1 MSEAK
6 DNLDTARATNVT
18 LDTASTTDSQNTDKK
33 IPCIIVLGMAG
44 AGKTSFVSR
53 LVSRLHDVGKP
64 YVVNLDP
71 ACKDVPY
78 SANIDIRDTVNYK
91 EVMKQYK
98 LGPNGGIVT
107 SLNLFTTKF
116 HQVIELINK
125 ASEEHNYV
133 VFDTPGQIEVF
144 TWSASGSIITEAL
157 ASQFPTIVIYVV
169 DTVRSVNPVT
179 FMSNMLYACSILY
192 KTKLPFIVVMNK
204 IDIVEHSYAID
215 WMHDFEA
222 FQEALDMESGYISN
236 LTRSMALALDEF
248 YCHLQCCGV
257 SAVTGAGID
266 EFLKLIEA
274 AVQEYEIDY
283 RKKWEKVKLE
293 RDAQRQK
300 TEKEQLEKIDKTA
313 MGEDVPLMSMVNSG
327 RETSEI
333 YLKHACNESSED
345 EDGTENKEDKDEEKK
360 EVESFKSFLERH
372 KMKQIKRKNQ
382 ESKPSTSKKSDNV
395 DSI

>member
-1 MSEAK
+1 MADSK
-6 DNLDTARATNVT
+6 SNPDTTDTTNDV
-18 LDTASTTDSQNTDKK
+18 LDTASTVEGKSTDERK

-53 LVSRLHDVGKP
+53 LVSRLYNAGKP
-64 YVVNLDP
+64 YAVNLDP
-71 ACKDVPY
+71 ACKEVSYP
-78 SANIDIRDTVNYK
+78 ANIDVRDTVNYK
-91 EVMKQYK
+91 EVMKQYN

-116 HQVIELINK
+116 HQVIELIDK
-125 ASEEHNYV
+125 ASKEHNYV
-133 VFDTPGQIEVF
+133 IFDTPGQIEVF

-157 ASQFPTIVIYVV
+157 ASQFPTIIVYVV

-215 WMHDFEA
+215 WMRDFEA
-222 FQEALDMESGYISN
+222 FQEALDKESGYINN

-248 YCHLQCCGV
+248 YSHLQCCGV

-266 EFLKLIEA
+266 EFLELVEA
-274 AVQEYEIDY
+274 AVKEYETNYKKDWEKLKMEREAQ
-283 RKKWEKVKLE
+283 RKKAEKK
-293 RDAQRQK
+293 R
-300 TEKEQLEKIDKTA
+300 LEKASKKA
-313 MGEDVPLMSMVNSG
+313 MGEAVPFVSTVSSG
-327 RETSEI
+327 HDTSEI

-345 EDGTENKEDKDEEKK
+345 EEGTENDFEENEGEKK
-360 EVESFKSFLERH
+360 KEEESFRNFLERH
-372 KMKQIKRKNQ
+372 KIEQAKRRSNQ
-382 ESKPSTSKKSDNV
+382 ESEPNTSKH
-395 DSI
+395 